1 MLRRSVSSRGSAH
14 AGPLRRNLTKAEDL
28 VALRNASSFRFPAD
42 LEFTYP
48 EEYREVEVTFDKPR
62 CVAAISF
69 STTSDDRQFDPVCW
83 EIDGSM
89 DGQTWMRLQTQQ
101 CEFDTPVERR
111 EHVGTYFASEPWRKQ
126 GAVAS
131 TQVDLQKVPTAVS
144 ERLCFFASSLRALL
158 KQSIR
163 PGFQIRPGRDTLLDS
178 NAGAIPTLTQV
189 VPIYEEQVILTEEFL
204 CASDGRNTN
213 LGFLIAQAGPDMSIR
228 VGRIEDC

>member
-1 MLRRSVSSRGSAH
+1 MRLELRSVSSRSSANP
-14 AGPLRRNLTKAEDL
+14 PLRRNLTKAEDL
-28 VALRNASSFRFPAD
+28 VALRTASSFRFPAE
-42 LEFTYP
+42 LEFTYF
-48 EEYREVEVTFDKPR
+48 EEYREAVVTFDKPR

-83 EIDGSM
+83 EIDGSL

-101 CEFDTPVERR
+101 CEFDTPAERR

-126 GAVAS
+126 GAVGS

-178 NAGAIPTLTQV
+178 KAGAIPTLTQV
-189 VPIYEEQVILTEEFL
+189 VPGLLLRNLNQVTILGKPYYLLYIPIMVT
-204 CASDGRNTN
+204 
-213 LGFLIAQAGPDMSIR
+213 
-228 VGRIEDC
+228 